1 MKTKA
6 RRIELLQIL
15 AEKIRVCEK
24 CPLHK
29 SRMHAVPGDGSI
41 KARVMFIGEAPGQLE
56 DRTGSPFVGAAGQFL
71 NKLLEE
77 TGLNRSDLFI
87 TNTVKCRPPRNR
99 IPKAAEIETCTS
111 NYLFKQIDLIN
122 PKLIVALGG
131 VAAKT
136 LLGVH
141 TITKVHGRILIHEER
156 NYFVTYHPAVRF
168 YRQDL
173 AVKIKEDFAVLKEE
187 LQKL

>member
-1 MKTKA
+1 MGVRCIMKTKA

-99 IPKAAEIETCTS
+99 IPKAAEIETCT
-111 NYLFKQIDLIN
+111 
-122 PKLIVALGG
+122 
-131 VAAKT
+131 
-136 LLGVH
+136 
-141 TITKVHGRILIHEER
+141 
-156 NYFVTYHPAVRF
+156 
-168 YRQDL
+168 
-173 AVKIKEDFAVLKEE
+173 
-187 LQKL
+187 